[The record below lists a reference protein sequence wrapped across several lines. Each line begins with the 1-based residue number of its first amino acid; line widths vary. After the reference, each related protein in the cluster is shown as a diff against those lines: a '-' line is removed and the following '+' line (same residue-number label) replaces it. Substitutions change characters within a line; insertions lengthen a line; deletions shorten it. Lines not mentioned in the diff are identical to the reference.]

1 MADKNPTRWHTSS
14 IMPVRAR
21 MLQRKCACGGNASS
35 GDQCEECKKKEASIQ
50 RSSAGQ
56 AGPTAVPPIVHD
68 VLRSPCQPLDAA
80 TRAAMEARFGHD
92 FSRVRVHTDTRAAD
106 SARAVNALAYTVG
119 EDVVF
124 GRGQYRPSSADG
136 QRLIA
141 HELTHTIQQA
151 GGVTL
156 QESQQSESGLESEA
170 EAVSRAALEGR
181 DVRVASSAPLGLSR
195 QPAPANAPDPAKVA
209 SPAAAGSTEPNT
221 IDGFV
226 TGRAEIS
233 PANMAKLQVI
243 AARIQASL
251 KEHPGS
257 KVLVVGHTDAQG
269 NEADNM
275 TLGMRRAESTRDAL
289 VKMGVPAEKIQIE
302 SKGQS
307 EPVDDSGKKDNP
319 RNRRAEVK
327 FEAAAP
333 PTQPAAPKVD
343 PNPPP
348 EPTPQFQD
356 PRKDPRLFPQPQW
369 PKQQEQP
376 KLRPPYKPP
385 APEPPRPIPPIPKG
399 LEPKSPL
406 QRINQALDREVN
418 RITRAIGLPKWAQD
432 KAKELAH
439 TAFLKGTTA
448 GLAAALAGLGVNA
461 EGQKALVEFV
471 EAALKEKRWEGPPP
485 NP

>member
-1 MADKNPTRWHTSS
+1 
-14 IMPVRAR
+14 MPVRAR

-56 AGPTAVPPIVHD
+56 AAPAAIPSVVHD
-68 VLRSPCQPLDAA
+68 VLRSSGEPLDAA
-80 TRAAMEARFGHD
+80 TRTLMEPRFGHD
-92 FSRVRVHTDTRAAD
+92 FSRIRIHTDAQAAE

-124 GRGQYRPSSADG
+124 GRGQYRPGSRDG
-136 QRLIA
+136 QQLIA
-141 HELTHTIQQA
+141 HELTHTIQQVA
-151 GGVTL
+151 GT
-156 QESQQSESGLESEA
+156 SPRESGRSERRLESEA
-170 EAVSRAALEGR
+170 EAVSRAAVEGG
-181 DVRVASSAPLGLSR
+181 DVRVGSSSPVSLSR
-195 QPAPANAPDPAKVA
+195 QTAPSTAPAAG
-209 SPAAAGSTEPNT
+209 PAATPTTVTGTDPNT

-243 AARIQASL
+243 AARIQVSL

-289 VKMGVPAEKIQIE
+289 VKMGVPAEKIQTE

-307 EPVDDSGKKDNP
+307 QPVDESGKKDNP

-333 PTQPAAPKVD
+333 PAQPAAPKVD

-385 APEPPRPIPPIPKG
+385 APEPPKPIPLIPKG

-406 QRINQALDREVN
+406 QRINEALDREVN

-439 TAFLKGTTA
+439 TTFLKGTTA